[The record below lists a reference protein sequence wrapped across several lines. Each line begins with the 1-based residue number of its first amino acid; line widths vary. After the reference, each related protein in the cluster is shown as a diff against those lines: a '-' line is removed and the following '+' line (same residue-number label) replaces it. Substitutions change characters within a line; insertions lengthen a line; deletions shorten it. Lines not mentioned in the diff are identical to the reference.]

1 MHNKFYLSLRRFK
14 SLRMK
19 REETVD
25 YNIKGLWHSISRMY
39 NQYGVKYDITAS
51 TGFVLLNIDVV
62 KGTPATKI
70 APLLGM
76 ESRSLT
82 RMLKAMEEK
91 GWVYREKDPTDGR
104 SVRIFLSDLGKE
116 KRELSRRAVRE
127 FNSKVRTLISEA
139 NLNNFFRVLNDIGE
153 IVEDPSLFHDIANE
167 ISHEFAN
174 DGLLQNNQ

>member
-1 MHNKFYLSLRRFK
+1 
-14 SLRMK
+14 MK

-39 NQYGVKYDITAS
+39 NQYGAKYDITAS
-51 TGFVLLNIDVV
+51 TGFVLLNIDVEN
-62 KGTPATKI
+62 GTPATKI

-91 GWVYREKDPTDGR
+91 GWVYREKDPSDGR
-104 SVRIFLSDLGKE
+104 SVRIFLSDIGKE

-127 FNSKVRTLISEA
+127 FNAKVKTLIPEEKLSD
-139 NLNNFFRVLNDIGE
+139 FFTVLQQINE
-153 IVEDPSLFHDIANE
+153 IVDDPSLFDKIAE
-167 ISHEFAN
+167 QISDEFATN
-174 DGLLQNNQ
+174 GLVHNNQ

>member
-1 MHNKFYLSLRRFK
+1 
-14 SLRMK
+14 MK

-39 NQYGVKYDITAS
+39 NQYGASYDITAS
-51 TGFVLLNIDVV
+51 TGFVLLNIDVEN
-62 KGTPATKI
+62 GTPATKI

-104 SVRIFLSDLGKE
+104 SVRIFLSDIGKE

-127 FNSKVRTLISEA
+127 FNSKVRTMIPDDK
-139 NLNNFFRVLNDIGE
+139 LNDFFVVLKQINE
-153 IVEDPSLFHDIANE
+153 IVDEPSLFDKIAE
-167 ISHEFAN
+167 QISNEFASN
-174 DGLLQNNQ
+174 GLVHNQ